1 MVKIQ
6 RELRKRK
13 GGCVVGALEASVTM
27 TCTLLVV
34 VVVVWCKCVVE
45 TKMCSINYFKV
56 YY

>member
-56 YY
+56 Y